1 MSGPLDRRNFLAR
14 AAGVSL
20 ALALPGL
27 VGRQARA
34 QAAPGNAGATPRWD
48 RTLVLIELK
57 GGNDGLNTVVPY
69 ADPNYAKLRPA
80 IHVPRERVLQL
91 DGRVGLHRALAPL
104 EAAWRAKELAVV
116 QGVGYPHPNR
126 SHFRS
131 IEIWDTASASSQVLS
146 EGWMSQAFSGYVR
159 RPGTAVDGIVIDFN
173 ALPATGDGLR
183 TVVMQDAESF
193 IRQAERMGRESQG
206 SASNPALSHLL
217 AVQGQLHAA
226 ALGLRDQ
233 LRDAPSP
240 VEPYAAGP
248 WGRELDLATR
258 LLAARVPVVA
268 IKIAIGGFDTHAR
281 QVDTHAKLLEAL
293 GEGLAQFRRNLIAA
307 GVWPGTLVMTYS
319 EFGRRVRQNGSAG
332 TDHGTAA
339 PHFLLGGNVKGGLHG
354 AYPSLADLVDGD
366 LRHTVDF
373 RSLFATVCRQWWGIP
388 RDFGLRS
395 PQRLDLVS

>member
-1 MSGPLDRRNFLAR
+1 MMSGPLDRRDFLAR
-14 AAGVSL
+14 AAGASL
-20 ALALPGL
+20 ALALPGF
-27 VGRQARA
+27 VGRQASA
-34 QAAPGNAGATPRWD
+34 QTAPAAAAAPRWD
-48 RTLVLIELK
+48 RTLVLVELK

-91 DGRVGLHRALAPL
+91 DERVGLHRALAPL
-104 EAAWRAKELAVV
+104 EASWRAKDLAVV
-116 QGVGYPHPNR
+116 QGVGYPYPNR

-146 EGWMSQAFSGYVR
+146 EGWMSQAFAGYPR
-159 RPGTAVDGIVIDFN
+159 RAGTAVDGIVVDFN

-193 IRQAERMGRESQG
+193 IRQAERMGNEKQV
-206 SASNPALSHLL
+206 AVTNPALGHLL

-281 QVDTHAKLLEAL
+281 QVDTHARLLEAL

-307 GVWPGTLVMTYS
+307 GVWPNTLVMTYS

-339 PHFLLGGNVKGGLHG
+339 PHFLMGGKVKGGLHG
-354 AYPSLADLVDGD
+354 TYPSLADLPDGD
-366 LRHTVDF
+366 LRHSVDF
-373 RSLFATVCRQWWGIP
+373 RSLFATVSRQWWGIP

-395 PQRLDLVS
+395 PPRLDLVV